1 MAPPTVHRETRQP
14 VVIQVFKVFSV
25 TSHVGRVHSWS
36 PGSFYEACFQYCRQF
51 YGWRLLE
58 FTSPSNTNKTRDDST
73 MFFADSE
80 CLAFLTLL
88 SLDQHSTKANAVEN
102 YLWLQMSPV
111 YKADLKALRSWV
123 GGGYLPRLTG
133 WYESERRWP
142 KVRNAGL
149 LDGEL
154 PHQLHSRGLLS
165 AIGNVKSQ
173 PSVP

>member
-1 MAPPTVHRETRQP
+1 M
-14 VVIQVFKVFSV
+14 
-25 TSHVGRVHSWS
+25 
-36 PGSFYEACFQYCRQF
+36 
-51 YGWRLLE
+51 
-58 FTSPSNTNKTRDDST
+58 
-73 MFFADSE
+73 
-80 CLAFLTLL
+80 
-88 SLDQHSTKANAVEN
+88 
-102 YLWLQMSPV
+102 
-111 YKADLKALRSWV
+111 